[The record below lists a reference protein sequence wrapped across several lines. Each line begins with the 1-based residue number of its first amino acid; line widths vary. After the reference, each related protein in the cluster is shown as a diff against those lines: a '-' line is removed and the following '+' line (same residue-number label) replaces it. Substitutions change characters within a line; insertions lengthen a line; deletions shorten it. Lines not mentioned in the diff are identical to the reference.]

1 MHKTEDIIQK
11 TFNEYGLVKASNKS
25 KAFELNPYDVDQMAY
40 AQSYMDGDTHKGTQ
54 SGLSYATLR
63 FLARMPLVSAILQTR
78 INQVA
83 EFAHSQQDRYSA
95 GFVIQTKNQKEE
107 TTDEQK
113 EQIEALTKWLMQCGD
128 SRIVGHTTF
137 EMFIRMIV
145 RDSLMYDQCNF
156 EVIYSGGKPIAF
168 KAVDASTIRRTAP
181 TKEEL
186 KTGKREQNKSSF
198 VQLIDH
204 KKVAEFNRRELAWGV
219 RRPRSN
225 IEVNGYG
232 FPELEEC
239 APTIIDMM
247 HSKAYNSANFTHGLH
262 LSGILAVKSKM
273 SPALFRA
280 FRREFYAMLQG
291 GNGAKKTPIIQLDPE
306 AKEEISSVNL
316 SNSNSDME
324 FDKWLNFLIKET
336 CAIFQMDPSELGFVY
351 GNEGQTSSLNSG
363 DTGNRIKFS
372 KEKGLRPL
380 LRALQT
386 WINRWIIEP
395 LSEDLEL
402 VFVGLDVESEDKRIE
417 RIQKKIKMFMTV
429 NEARALF
436 DLEPLEV
443 GGDLIL
449 DPSWINAKMGAEMEG
464 GEDEEGFED
473 GQEIEED
480 EQDIEEDEQE
490 IEEDEQDIEEDDEEL
505 EIDEEV

>member
-1 MHKTEDIIQK
+1 MSDIQK
-11 TFNEYGLVKASNKS
+11 TLNAYGLIKGQKGNKAY
-25 KAFELNPYDVDQMAY
+25 ELNPYDVDQMTYSY
-40 AQSYMDGDTHKGTQ
+40 AMDGDTHQGTQ
-54 SGLSYATLR
+54 GLLSYETLK
-63 FLARMPLVSAILQTR
+63 FLSRMPLVSAILQTR
-78 INQVA
+78 VNQIA
-83 EFAHSQQDRYSA
+83 EFAHHQPDRYSA
-95 GFVIQTKNQKEE
+95 GFVIQLRDKDKEQ
-107 TTDEQK
+107 TDEHK
-113 EQIEALTKWLMQCGD
+113 EKIENLIKWISKCGD
-128 SRIVGHTTF
+128 SRIVGMTTF

-145 RDSLMYDQCNF
+145 RDSLTYDQCNF
-156 EVIYSGGKPIAF
+156 EIVYSGGVPVAF
-168 KAVDASTIRRTAP
+168 KAVDASTIRRVAP
-181 TKEEL
+181 NPKEL
-186 KTGKREQNKSSF
+186 KQGRRDHDKASY
-198 VQLIDH
+198 VQIIDN
-204 KKVAEFNRRELAWGV
+204 KKVATFNKREMAFGI
-219 RRPRSN
+219 RRPRSA
-225 IEVNGYG
+225 ITSNGYG
-232 FPELEEC
+232 FPELEES

-306 AKEEISSVNL
+306 AKEDISSVNL

-363 DTGNRIKFS
+363 DTSHRIKFS

-395 LSEDLEL
+395 LDDELEL
-402 VFVGLDVESEDKRIE
+402 VFVGLDAESEDKRIE
-417 RIQKKIKMFMTV
+417 RVQKKIKMFLTV
-429 NEARALF
+429 NEARAQF
-436 DLEPLEV
+436 DLEPLET

-449 DPSWINAKMGAEMEG
+449 DPSWINAKMGAEAEG
-464 GEDEEGFED
+464 AEDEEDFED
-473 GQEIEED
+473 EDEDFEED
-480 EQDIEEDEQE
+480 EREFTEDDDIE
-490 IEEDEQDIEEDDEEL
+490 IEGET
-505 EIDEEV
+505 

>member
-1 MHKTEDIIQK
+1 MSELIKQ
-11 TFNEYGLVKASNKS
+11 TFNDLGLVKASDKS
-25 KAFELNPYDVDQMAY
+25 KAYELNPYDVDQMAY
-40 AQSYMDGDTHKGTQ
+40 AQSYIDGDTHKGTQ
-54 SGLSYATLR
+54 SGLSYNTLK
-63 FLARMPLVSAILQTR
+63 FLARMPLVSAIIQTR
-78 INQVA
+78 VNQVA
-83 EFAHSQQDRYSA
+83 EFAHNQQDRYSA
-95 GFVIQTKNQKEE
+95 GFVIQTKDQKEE

-113 EQIEALTKWLMQCGD
+113 EQITTLTKWLNQCGD
-128 SRIVGHTTF
+128 SRISGHTTF

-156 EVIYSGGKPIAF
+156 EVIYSGGKPVAF
-168 KAVDASTIRRTAP
+168 KAVDASTMRRTAP
-181 TKEEL
+181 SKEEL
-186 KTGKREQNKSSF
+186 KTGKRDKSKSTF
-198 VQLIDH
+198 VQIIDN
-204 KKVAEFNRRELAWGV
+204 KKVAEFKRHEMAWGV
-219 RRPRSN
+219 RRPRAD
-225 IEVNGYG
+225 IMVNGYG
-232 FPELEEC
+232 FPELEES

-306 AKEEISSVNL
+306 SKEEISSVNL

-417 RIQKKIKMFMTV
+417 RMQKKLKMFMTV
-429 NEARALF
+429 NEARAQF
-436 DLEPLEV
+436 DLEPLET

-449 DPSWINAKMGAEMEG
+449 DPSWINAKMSADSM
-464 GEDEEGFED
+464 GEEEEEGFEEEED
-473 GQEIEED
+473 FEED
-480 EQDIEEDEQE
+480 ETEETQDED
-490 IEEDEQDIEEDDEEL
+490 I